1 MLVSVNLHFVN
12 KEVKPGSGGTGAR
25 RGGPSRREAI
35 FEAALRSFRERG
47 FHATSINDIGA
58 ASGITGPA
66 IYRHFSSKEEVLGE
80 AIREGTR
87 RIAAAT
93 YDAMTS
99 EELGPAEAL
108 EALVRAYVRVALENA
123 DIFTAFMLEARHLG
137 DEFRKPLRRKDL
149 RHREGW
155 RRRVQAVH
163 PEMEEEQVRTLVKMA
178 IFAVTSLCLEPS
190 HLDREELVEFATD
203 RVLALLMTPAA

>member
-1 MLVSVNLHFVN
+1 MLVSVNLHGMQ
-12 KEVKPGSGGTGAR
+12 EAVKTVSGAR
-25 RGGPSRREAI
+25 RSGAERREAI
-35 FEAALRSFRERG
+35 FAAALRSFRERG

-80 AIREGTR
+80 AIREGTQ

-93 YDAMTS
+93 YEAMTR
-99 EELGPAEAL
+99 EDLAPREAL

-123 DIFTAFMLEARHLG
+123 DIFAAYVLEARHLG
-137 DEFRKPLRRKDL
+137 DQYRKPLRRKDL

-155 RRRVQAVH
+155 RRRVRAVH
-163 PEMEEEQVRTLVKMA
+163 PEMEDERVNTLVKMA
-178 IFAVTSLCLEPS
+178 IFAVASFCLEPS
-190 HLDREELVEFATD
+190 HLDRESLVEFATG
-203 RVLALLMTPAA
+203 RVLALLLAPDPGL

>member
-1 MLVSVNLHFVN
+1 MLVSVNLHSVS
-12 KEVKPGSGGTGAR
+12 KEVKPGTGAKR
-25 RGGPSRREAI
+25 RGPSRREAI

-99 EELGPAEAL
+99 EDLGPAEAL

-149 RHREGW
+149 RHREGGYPVPGQYSW
-155 RRRVQAVH
+155 YPPRPWPDH
-163 PEMEEEQVRTLVKMA
+163 
-178 IFAVTSLCLEPS
+178 
-190 HLDREELVEFATD
+190 
-203 RVLALLMTPAA
+203 